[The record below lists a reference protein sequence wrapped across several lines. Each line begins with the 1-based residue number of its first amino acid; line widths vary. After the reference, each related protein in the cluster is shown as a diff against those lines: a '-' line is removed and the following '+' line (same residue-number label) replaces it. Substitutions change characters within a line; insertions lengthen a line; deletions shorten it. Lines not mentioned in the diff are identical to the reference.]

1 MLSRAVCVMF
11 LLSLFQG
18 IALADKPQGNVIR
31 PVKVA
36 AKVKGCQI
44 AKPGDYRATA
54 GDLIELEYTFPVVP
68 GAMPEE
74 VARETDKGAIYP
86 SRLGIRSLI
95 VPEMVGTGTYLFY
108 FLAKHEG
115 SGTAFVI
122 VDGVKYEYKFEVAA
136 APRKTPKK
144 SPKKQQKEKEGAE
157 KAKTS

>member
-11 LLSLFQG
+11 VLSSFHG
-18 IALADKPQGNVIR
+18 VALADKPQGNVIR

-36 AKVKGCQI
+36 AKVKGCQVS
-44 AKPGDYRATA
+44 KPGDYRATA

-68 GAMPEE
+68 GAMPED
-74 VARETDKGAIYP
+74 VGREWDRGAIYG
-86 SRLGIRSLI
+86 SKLGIRNLI
-95 VPEMVGTGTYLFY
+95 VPEMLGTGTYLFY

-136 APRKTPKK
+136 APKK
-144 SPKKQQKEKEGAE
+144 SPKKEKQQKKKGAE
-157 KAKTS
+157 KKEKAS